1 MNWKK
6 EDMTAVLRTDKVKDL
21 LKKLKR
27 FKEDND
33 KKIKVAV
40 AVTVIA
46 AAALFFGL
54 KGESQNS
61 SLEDELLALSE
72 GSASEGGNSLEKEL
86 EESLPVIYVDISG
99 AVEKP
104 GVYDVKEGT
113 RVFEVIEMAGGLT
126 SEADID
132 GFNRAEEVFDGQK
145 LTIPEKISEEA
156 GGGAIASAGVTSSG
170 LININR
176 ATAEELDEIPGVG
189 PSTAEAIIRYR
200 EENGSFRK
208 KEDIKNVSGI
218 GDKTYEKMADKI
230 TV

>member
-1 MNWKK
+1 
-6 EDMTAVLRTDKVKDL
+6 
-21 LKKLKR
+21 
-27 FKEDND
+27 
-33 KKIKVAV
+33 
-40 AVTVIA
+40 
-46 AAALFFGL
+46 
-54 KGESQNS
+54 
-61 SLEDELLALSE
+61 
-72 GSASEGGNSLEKEL
+72 
-86 EESLPVIYVDISG
+86 
-99 AVEKP
+99 
-104 GVYDVKEGT
+104 
-113 RVFEVIEMAGGLT
+113 MAGGLT

-218 GDKTYEKMADKI
+218 GDKTYEKMADQI

>member
-1 MNWKK
+1 MNRKN
-6 EDMTAVLRTDKVKDL
+6 EGLTAVLRTDKVKDL

-61 SLEDELLALSE
+61 SLEDEMLALSE
-72 GSASEGGNSLEKEL
+72 GSASEGGESIEKKL

-145 LTIPEKISEEA
+145 LTIPEKVSEEA
-156 GGGAIASAGVTSSG
+156 GGG
-170 LININR
+170 
-176 ATAEELDEIPGVG
+176 AEELDEIPGVG

>member
-1 MNWKK
+1 MKRNG
-6 EDMTAVLRTDKVKDL
+6 AVTGLKSLQDDLKDY
-21 LKKLKR
+21 LKRFKR
-27 FKEDND
+27 FKEDHR
-33 KKIKVAV
+33 KKMKIA
-40 AVTVIA
+40 AALSVIA
-46 AAALFFGL
+46 AAVLFFGF
-54 KGESQNS
+54 KGEIQNS
-61 SLEDELLALSE
+61 YGEEELRILSETMGSEETVGILDELEDSF
-72 GSASEGGNSLEKEL
+72 
-86 EESLPVIYVDISG
+86 PVIYVDISG
-99 AVEKP
+99 AVKEP

-145 LTIPEKISEEA
+145 LTIPEKTDDGSESDST
-156 GGGAIASAGVTSSG
+156 GSSAVTSSG

-176 ATAEELDEIPGVG
+176 ATAEELDQLPGVG
-189 PSTAEAIIRYR
+189 PATAQAIIEYR

-218 GDKTYEKMADKI
+218 GEKTYEKMQDKI